1 MGHQG
6 APRRAPGNTLE
17 AIEAALTH
25 GADAVEVDVRATAD
39 DELVLHH
46 DKKLA
51 GKRVDQL
58 ELDRARKL
66 ARQEGFEL
74 ATLRQVL
81 ERFDEVPLDVELKK
95 GGISRDAADLLRD
108 HRPPDSF
115 IISSFW
121 RSLLSSIG
129 DQERVRTGWLLS
141 PFRALRLLYR
151 RRRAR
156 HLDRWTT
163 EALVDALVIHK
174 SFLRLGLLRAALAVE
189 RPIVVWTVNR
199 DRQLRKLLEHP
210 FIAGVITDR
219 VARASHLRRVQQGP
233 TTPAGAPTTP
243 VA

>member
-25 GADAVEVDVRATAD
+25 GADAIEVDVRATAD
-39 DELVLHH
+39 GELVLHH

-51 GKRVDQL
+51 GQRVEKLD
-58 ELDRARKL
+58 LDRARKL

-74 ATLRQVL
+74 ATLRQAL
-81 ERFDEVPLDVELKK
+81 ERFEDVPLDVELKQT
-95 GGISRDAADLLRD
+95 GLSESAVELLTE
-108 HRPPDSF
+108 HRSPDTF
-115 IISSFW
+115 LVSSFW

-141 PFRALRLLYR
+141 PLRALRLLYR

-156 HLDRWTT
+156 HLDRWTA
-163 EALVDALVIHK
+163 EALVDALVLHK
-174 SFLRLGLLRAALAVE
+174 SFLRFGLLRAALAVE

-233 TTPAGAPTTP
+233 TTRASAPTAP
-243 VA
+243 VS